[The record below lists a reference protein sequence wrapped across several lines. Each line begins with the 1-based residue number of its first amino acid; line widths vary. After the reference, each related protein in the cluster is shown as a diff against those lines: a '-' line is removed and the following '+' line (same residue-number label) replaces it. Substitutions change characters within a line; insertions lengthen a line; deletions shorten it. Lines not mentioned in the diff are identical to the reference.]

1 MNAIVRRLFLF
12 TLLALPLCANA
23 QNISVA
29 SFKMLDNDLTANTY
43 GTMELDQNGE
53 VAALIKVVTTEQ
65 GFVFDGGMVGIVKTK
80 QGVGEVWVYVPHGIK
95 RITIQ
100 HPQLGVLRDYYF
112 PTSIEKARTYEMV
125 LTTGRVET
133 VVTHAVNKQFVVF
146 SVQPTNAIVELGDEV
161 LTVDGEGYAMKR
173 VPYGTYSYR
182 VSCANYTTEAGQV
195 VVTAQG
201 KAEVNVSLRPNFGWL
216 AVNGAK
222 ECHGAHV
229 YVDNERVGQLP
240 LEGYAVSNGVHR
252 VKVVKSH
259 YKTYEQQIA
268 VANNETT
275 ALEVQLVPNFATVT
289 LKADADCEI
298 WVDEEFKGKGQWS
311 GPLELGDYTVEVK
324 KESHRTVSDILRVQN
339 VGTQTMQL
347 KSPKP
352 IYASLEV
359 TSTPLRATVYV
370 DGKEVGETPLVLT
383 DVLTGTRR
391 VTFKKAGYESV
402 DKEVSVIEN
411 ADNSVTAELRHD
423 KAAASTP
430 VATKPVAS
438 QPTKKEKQELEWG
451 FGAGLGAGHSATYGL
466 NYGGELGLS
475 LGKLTL
481 NLGARSYAVGHY
493 TVCDND
499 MAGSNAV
506 NRDVC
511 LLHFVTK
518 AGYTFGSSF
527 RFTPQVGL
535 VFGPSVWKGREY
547 VVGNLPAWDGV
558 TPHTDKVL
566 ADRDYIELNSR
577 IEQFARL
584 RGIVAGARIEYRFG
598 FGLGIHLTPEY
609 VVGDGLAV
617 GAGLS
622 LNF

>member
-1 MNAIVRRLFLF
+1 M
-12 TLLALPLCANA
+12 ALPLCVGA
-23 QNISVA
+23 QEISVS
-29 SFKMLDNDLTANTY
+29 SFRVLESDLTANTT
-43 GTMELDQNGE
+43 GTMERDQNGE
-53 VAALIKVVTTEQ
+53 VAALIKVVTTAQ

-112 PTSIEKARTYEMV
+112 PIPIEKARTYEMV
-125 LTTGRVET
+125 LSTGRVET
-133 VVTHAVNKQFVVF
+133 MVTHAVNKQFVVF

-161 LTVDGEGYAMKR
+161 LTVDSEGNAMKR

-182 VSCANYTTEAGQV
+182 VSCANYATAAGQV

-216 AVNGAK
+216 TVNGDK

-240 LEGYAVSNGVHR
+240 LEGYAVSNGAHR

-268 VANNETT
+268 IANNETT
-275 ALEVQLVPNFATVT
+275 SINVQLAPNFATVT

-298 WVDEEFKGKGQWS
+298 WVDEEFMGKGQWS

-324 KESHRTVSDILRVQN
+324 KESHRTVSDILRVQS
-339 VGTQTMQL
+339 VGVQTMQL

-359 TSTPLRATVYV
+359 TSTPLRSTVYV

-383 DVLTGTRR
+383 DVLIGTHR

-402 DKEVSVIEN
+402 DKDVSVIEN
-411 ADNSVTAELRHD
+411 ADNSVTAELRQD
-423 KAAASTP
+423 KTSASVP
-430 VATKPVAS
+430 VATKPVAP
-438 QPTKKEKQELEWG
+438 QPTKKEKQKLEWG
-451 FGAGLGAGHSATYGL
+451 FGAAIGAGYSATYGL
-466 NYGGELGLS
+466 NYGGELGLAM
-475 LGKLTL
+475 GKLSL
-481 NLGARSYAVGHY
+481 NIGARSYAVGHY
-493 TVCDND
+493 AVCDND
-499 MAGSNAV
+499 MAGSNEE

-511 LLHFVTK
+511 LLHFVAK
-518 AGYTFGSSF
+518 VGYTFGRSF

-547 VVGNLPAWDGV
+547 VIGDLPVWDGV
-558 TPHTDKVL
+558 THHTNKVL
-566 ADRDYIELNSR
+566 ADRDYTELNSR

-584 RGIVAGARIEYRFG
+584 RYSIVAGARIEYRFG

-609 VVGDGLAV
+609 VVGDGIAV